1 MKAVLTMTGSWD
13 RICLKDSGLY
23 STGTEHPGGPYTGHS
38 LFLIR
43 RPIGQFKGAR
53 KFLPFHSI
61 CTMTSFL
68 RFENCSLSVCVCV
81 GGGDQW
87 PTEIPWGL
95 LTKISVFVRVGIAVK
110 RHHDRGNSY
119 KGNHLT
125 GAGLQCRGWSI
136 ICMAGN
142 IVACRQPWC

>member
-81 GGGDQW
+81 GGGAN
-87 PTEIPWGL
+87 PCVHVLAIGCLP
-95 LTKISVFVRVGIAVK
+95 VYF
-110 RHHDRGNSY
+110 
-119 KGNHLT
+119 
-125 GAGLQCRGWSI
+125 SI
-136 ICMAGN
+136 LF
-142 IVACRQPWC
+142 QFTF